1 MSATVTQEQVNSVAE
16 DLLSQGITPTV
27 LDIKKKLEGSSMAV
41 VWTYFQLWQQSKK
54 LKQNQEEKILSIP
67 ENIISG
73 INEFIQKQVH
83 EGRSAVES
91 ELNSLRDVND
101 AMATEFQE
109 LKETYQRHFDE
120 LKAARSAREEVSGR
134 FEQLNSELVRAKN
147 EIEIE
152 KQSAAEARKELVKI
166 QLKLEANTRIED
178 DLNQLYKT
186 LEEERVERVNAEH
199 KVSALEL
206 KLEAEIAARKK
217 AENDLLEAH
226 RKGKEA

>member
-1 MSATVTQEQVNSVAE
+1 MSAIVTQEQVSSVAE
-16 DLLSQGITPTV
+16 ELLAQGVTPTV

-54 LKQNQEEKILSIP
+54 AKQKEKEPLTVP
-67 ENIISG
+67 ENIITS
-73 INEFIQKQVH
+73 INDFIQQQV
-83 EGRSAVES
+83 ETANSAVEAEIS
-91 ELNSLRDVND
+91 SLRDVNNEL
-101 AMATEFQE
+101 ANEIQE
-109 LKETYQRHFDE
+109 LKDTFQRQLEE
-120 LKAARSAREEVSGR
+120 LKGARSAREEVSGR
-134 FEQLNSELVRAKN
+134 FEQLNSELIRAKN

-166 QLKLEANTRIED
+166 QLKLEATTRIED

-186 LEEERVERVNAEH
+186 LEDERVERVNAEH

-217 AENDLLEAH
+217 AESDLLDSH
-226 RKGKEA
+226 RKAVDE